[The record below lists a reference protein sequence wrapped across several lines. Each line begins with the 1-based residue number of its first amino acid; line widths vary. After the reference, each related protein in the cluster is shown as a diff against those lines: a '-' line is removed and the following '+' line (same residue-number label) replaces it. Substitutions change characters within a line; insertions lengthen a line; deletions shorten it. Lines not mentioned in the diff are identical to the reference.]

1 MDHQVIK
8 QKLHQWQA
16 TDINVSALGDLRSI
30 GSPRSLKFV
39 GERKLIRMK
48 ILPNH
53 MAWRALVDQ
62 FLTRLEQPELT
73 DNVKRVCGGSE
84 QTKA

>member
-30 GSPRSLKFV
+30 GSSRSLKLV
-39 GERKLIRMK
+39 GERKLIKDENITISHGLDSSRR
-48 ILPNH
+48 PVSH
-53 MAWRALVDQ
+53 
-62 FLTRLEQPELT
+62 
-73 DNVKRVCGGSE
+73 
-84 QTKA
+84 KA